1 MDFLERMFPDLDPG
15 QLAEMLGFSA
25 GDDTS
30 HADGHGTLVD
40 EHQQSAPGIDVLMGI
55 FPDFGVAVLE
65 KVLENSNGNVL
76 EAADKLSV
84 HGIEAANLVVD
95 GERVP
100 PQTTWRA
107 PRTIDFL
114 TRSHSPTNSPTP
126 LKSKSKSYLTSTSY
140 SKISSQYEQEI
151 IQPEQ
156 HPTTYRISTTSN
168 INHSI
173 TDSEKILADD
183 MDLTTVDAEYC
194 LFQQAAKEFKKGT
207 LTGRGS
213 AQYYSDIG
221 HQHSIQVSLW
231 NSRAVKCMLRQNAA
245 RHNNDPSILD
255 LHGLTKAEAVATL
268 TSKLDDY
275 FSRRVT
281 GSTPLQVITGV
292 GSHSGRGKA
301 VILPVVVA
309 YLKREGWKF
318 EQAETNEGLIEVKGR
333 R

>member
-1 MDFLERMFPDLDPG
+1 
-15 QLAEMLGFSA
+15 
-25 GDDTS
+25 
-30 HADGHGTLVD
+30 
-40 EHQQSAPGIDVLMGI
+40 
-55 FPDFGVAVLE
+55 
-65 KVLENSNGNVL
+65 
-76 EAADKLSV
+76 
-84 HGIEAANLVVD
+84 
-95 GERVP
+95 
-100 PQTTWRA
+100 
-107 PRTIDFL
+107 
-114 TRSHSPTNSPTP
+114 
-126 LKSKSKSYLTSTSY
+126 
-140 SKISSQYEQEI
+140 
-151 IQPEQ
+151 
-156 HPTTYRISTTSN
+156 
-168 INHSI
+168 
-173 TDSEKILADD
+173 ILADD

-194 LFQQAAKEFKKGT
+194 REQAHAYAKKRGEVFQQAAKEFKKGT

-231 NSRAVKCMLRQNAA
+231 NSRAAKCMLRQNAA

-281 GSTPLQVITGV
+281 GSSTSSVLQRPLQVITGV